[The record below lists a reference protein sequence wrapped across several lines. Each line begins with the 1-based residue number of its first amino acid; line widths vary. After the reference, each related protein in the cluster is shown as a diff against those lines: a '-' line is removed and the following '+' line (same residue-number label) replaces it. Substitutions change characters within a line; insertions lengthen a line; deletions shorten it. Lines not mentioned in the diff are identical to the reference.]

1 MTRPSSNRGSSKLR
15 EQAERPRSRSQE
27 RQGWN
32 THPALSCSEIGTWLN
47 FHTTLTGLRGRQRPG
62 QRVAMAVPWTLAGA
76 KGRCELWGGTQLCAA
91 GASIPG
97 RGCGQRQPAPRTTC
111 HSPH

>member
-62 QRVAMAVPWTLAGA
+62 AESGH
-76 KGRCELWGGTQLCAA
+76 GGTLDS
-91 GASIPG
+91 GW
-97 RGCGQRQPAPRTTC
+97 GQGKV
-111 HSPH
+111 